1 MKLAHKNPA
10 AFVEGDPGWF
20 LDHGFA
26 GNQLDLKTL
35 WQSNPLGALLRGKRL
50 WRVFGRED
58 PGAG

>member
-1 MKLAHKNPA
+1 MKLADKDPA
-10 AFVEGDPGWF
+10 TFVEGDTGWF
-20 LDHGFA
+20 LDHGLA

-35 WQSNPLGALLRGKRL
+35 WQSNSFGALLRGKRL